1 MRSQRPDFTVG
12 YGTELKESTGSFNYL
27 AWVLVFVAL
36 VAVYVFWRRK
46 RKTWKQR

>member
-12 YGTELKESTGSFNYL
+12 YGTEVEESTGSFNYL
-27 AWVLVFVAL
+27 AWVLAFVAL

-46 RKTWKQR
+46 RKTRPQR

>member
-12 YGTELKESTGSFNYL
+12 YGTEVEESTGSFNYL
-27 AWVLVFVAL
+27 AWVLAFVAL

-46 RKTWKQR
+46 RKTRKQR